1 MTQKFRTTL
10 YIDPKLWEE
19 LKKDAEEKGLSINQ
33 ICVASISEY
42 IREKKLHHYNV
53 YQNHVTIWD
62 GNIEELVDVYIVPQ
76 SNNTVKLYCSEDTRD
91 SNCIHVQFAKGIAQL
106 IETLREKGLKIVD

>member
-53 YQNHVTIWD
+53 YENHVTIWD
-62 GNIEELVDVYIVPQ
+62 GNIEDLVDVYIVQ
-76 SNNTVKLYCSEDTRD
+76 TEGNHVQLHCSADLST
-91 SNCIHVQFAKGIAQL
+91 SCIHTEFAKKVPKFINML
-106 IETLREKGLKIVD
+106 NEKGLKIVD